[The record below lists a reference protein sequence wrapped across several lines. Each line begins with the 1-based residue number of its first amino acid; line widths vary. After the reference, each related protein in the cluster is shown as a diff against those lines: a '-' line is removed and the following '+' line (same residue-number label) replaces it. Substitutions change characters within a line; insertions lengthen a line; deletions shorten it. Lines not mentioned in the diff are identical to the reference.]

1 MTENTPDE
9 IYRAKLNLETSQIAW
24 TELQRYFA
32 SGAVLVVAPDIDLID
47 VGFQMSQDNAAQ
59 VKHWL
64 DCGQLAPVSDDLA
77 REWLARDARVWGVV
91 VNPWLLVQDRGA

>member
-32 SGAVLVVAPDIDLID
+32 SGAVLVIAPELDLVE
-47 VGFQMSQDNAAQ
+47 VGFQMSKDNAAQ
-59 VKHWL
+59 IKQWL
-64 DCGQLAPVSDDLA
+64 EQGQLAHVSDDLA
-77 REWLARDARVWGVV
+77 RQWLARDAMVWGVV
-91 VNPWLLVQDRGA
+91 VNPWLLVQDRG